1 MPILPFALV
10 CFLCAC
16 QADPHGPKEPA
27 LWYAFVK
34 NSPNRYLS
42 HVLVAGKR
50 KRQDGQLQ
58 SDDCCTPELS
68 TAQTARTIKAVARS
82 AGSSKMH
89 PKTTGKQVSTKAASQ
104 PTAAN
109 GSIKG
114 SMTASRQGHSKKKT
128 RLAASTPASD
138 AQAEPQPGS
147 EEPNAPDVVM
157 QGVRDQLSS
166 AVVPDSDDED
176 MPEAGPSGRPMEGTD
191 QPALPAGKG
200 KLRGRPRQDQGEVRS
215 TEPVLLPGG
224 SLRFSTRHLKQ
235 KVEDKLPVTRAT
247 PIGLPPTPFL
257 PVTQQ

>member
-1 MPILPFALV
+1 
-10 CFLCAC
+10 
-16 QADPHGPKEPA
+16 
-27 LWYAFVK
+27 
-34 NSPNRYLS
+34 
-42 HVLVAGKR
+42 
-50 KRQDGQLQ
+50 
-58 SDDCCTPELS
+58 
-68 TAQTARTIKAVARS
+68 
-82 AGSSKMH
+82 MH

-104 PTAAN
+104 PTATN

-138 AQAEPQPGS
+138 AQAEPGQAA
-147 EEPNAPDVVM
+147 EESNAPDVVM
-157 QGVRDQLSS
+157 HGVHDQLSS

-176 MPEAGPSGRPMEGTD
+176 MPEAGPSGRPVEETD

-200 KLRGRPRQDQGEVRS
+200 KPRGQPRQDQGEVRS

-235 KVEDKLPVTRAT
+235 KVEAKLPVSRAT
-247 PIGLPPTPFL
+247 PIGLPPTPCL